1 VNYSMM
7 HGSTNIKS
15 TKKRFPF
22 LTSVCITDT
31 ICIRQNKGET
41 TVDIKKVGGIL
52 VKTTDEYIQEI
63 LPYHH

>member
-1 VNYSMM
+1 MM

-15 TKKRFPF
+15 TKKRFSF

-31 ICIRQNKGET
+31 ICIRQNEEET
-41 TVDIKKVGGIL
+41 TVDVKKVGGIL
-52 VKTTDEYIQEI
+52 VKTTDEYTQEI